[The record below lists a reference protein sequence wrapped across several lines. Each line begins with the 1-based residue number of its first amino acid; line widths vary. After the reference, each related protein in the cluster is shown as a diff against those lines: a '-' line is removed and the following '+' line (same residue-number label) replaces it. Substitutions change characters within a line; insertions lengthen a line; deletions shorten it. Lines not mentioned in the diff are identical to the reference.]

1 MNRPEDI
8 MEKLG
13 YYSAVVH
20 GFSMYPL
27 LVDHK
32 DSVYIEKI
40 DTFKKYDV
48 LLFRRKDGQ
57 LVLHRLIGFSDDM
70 LVLCGDNDFIAEKIY
85 KNQVIGIMKEFSHNG
100 KVYKVN
106 NIWYKI
112 YSKVWNLSF
121 TTKRM
126 LRFIYSSFNKVKSKL
141 VRK

>member
-1 MNRPEDI
+1 

-32 DSVYIEKI
+32 DSVYIEKT